1 MKGFSFS
8 SLDRLFAHARA
19 RSKDRERIDLI
30 RSQQNIE
37 KEQQPKYTLEDVAFN
52 NETRVAK
59 VTIGITK
66 KYRTIEKYIT
76 RNYTRYPIYS
86 EWKTRNKR
94 IVKTIKLT
102 NKDLEELNNSK
113 DELIS
118 LLSEDIILSIGD
130 NSLIPSWLHKKWLK
144 QEYSEQVKILDAQIH
159 ELKKD
164 FAAFVSNTKK
174 ILIILIKKSHIRM
187 LITPFFAHK

>member
-19 RSKDRERIDLI
+19 SSKDRERIDLI

-37 KEQQPKYTLEDVAFN
+37 KELQPKYTLKDVSFN

-59 VTIGITK
+59 VTIDITK

-94 IVKTIKLT
+94 IFKIIKLT

-164 FAAFVSNTKK
+164 FAAFVSKNKK
-174 ILIILIKKSHIRM
+174 NIDNIDKEIGE
-187 LITPFFAHK
+187 

>member
-30 RSQQNIE
+30 KSQQNIE
-37 KEQQPKYTLEDVAFN
+37 KELQPKYTLEDVAFN

-59 VTIGITK
+59 VTIDITK

-94 IVKTIKLT
+94 IFKTIKLT

-159 ELKKD
+159 ELKKILRH
-164 FAAFVSNTKK
+164 SSQTQKK

>member
-19 RSKDRERIDLI
+19 SSKDRERIDLI

-37 KEQQPKYTLEDVAFN
+37 KELQPKYTLKDVSFN

-59 VTIGITK
+59 VTIDITK

-94 IVKTIKLT
+94 IFKIIKLT

-118 LLSEDIILSIGD
+118 LLSEDIILSIGY

-159 ELKKD
+159 GLKKR
-164 FAAFVSNTKK
+164 FCGIRLKK
-174 ILIILIKKSHIRM
+174 QKKY
-187 LITPFFAHK
+187 

>member
-8 SLDRLFAHARA
+8 SLDRLFVHARA

-37 KEQQPKYTLEDVAFN
+37 KELQPKYTLKDVSFN

-59 VTIGITK
+59 VTIDITK

>member
-8 SLDRLFAHARA
+8 SLDRLFAHANANLREQ
-19 RSKDRERIDLI
+19 ERIDLI
-30 RSQQNIE
+30 ESQQNIE

-59 VTIGITK
+59 VTIDINK

-130 NSLIPSWLHKKWLK
+130 NSLIPSWLQKKWLK
-144 QEYSEQVKILDAQIH
+144 QE
-159 ELKKD
+159 
-164 FAAFVSNTKK
+164 
-174 ILIILIKKSHIRM
+174 
-187 LITPFFAHK
+187 